1 MRRSLLLGVLLL
13 VGCRL
18 PPDIDA
24 LKPLDDKKAPPPTYG
39 ELYERA
45 RNQSNAALER
55 FYADDWADLIDLAK
69 GLEQTAKWM
78 PTVKGV
84 AADGA
89 EALQADAAKLGDA
102 ARARN
107 VRAANEALQRI
118 QFNIRALRPKSD

>member
-1 MRRSLLLGVLLL
+1 MRRVLLLSVLIL

-24 LKPLDDKKAPPPTYG
+24 LKPLDDKKAPPTYA
-39 ELYERA
+39 ELYDRA

-78 PTVKGV
+78 PAEKGSQ
-84 AADGA
+84 
-89 EALQADAAKLGDA
+89 LQIDAAKLGDA

-107 VRAANEALQRI
+107 VSAANEVLRSI